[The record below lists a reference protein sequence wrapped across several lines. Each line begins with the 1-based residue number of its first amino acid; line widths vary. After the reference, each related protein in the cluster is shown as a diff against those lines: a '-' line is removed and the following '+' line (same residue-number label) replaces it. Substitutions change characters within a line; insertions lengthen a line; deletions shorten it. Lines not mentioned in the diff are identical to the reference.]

1 MEIYSKTFID
11 HFMNPKNIGEIEDA
25 DGIGVGENPDKSGK
39 IIFYI
44 KVKDNKLIEIKYKVL
59 GCPSAISSSSLI
71 SEYCNNML
79 IENALKIDKNFL
91 KENLG
96 NLPEDVLECASLSMV
111 AFQNAI
117 NNYKKGGNN
126 GN

>member
-11 HFMNPKNIGEIEDA
+11 HFMNPRNVGEIENA
-25 DGIGVGENPDKSGK
+25 DGIGIGENPQKGGK
-39 IIFYI
+39 IVFYI
-44 KVKDNKLIEIKYKVL
+44 KVKDNKLIDIKYKVL

-71 SEYCNNML
+71 SEFFKDKL
-79 IENALKIDKNFL
+79 IENALKIDTNFL

-96 NLPEDVLECASLSMV
+96 NLPEDVIECAKLSIV

-117 NNYKKGGNN
+117 
-126 GN
+126 

>member
-11 HFMNPKNIGEIEDA
+11 HFMNPRNVGEIEDA
-25 DGIGVGENPDKSGK
+25 DGIGIGENPQKSGK
-39 IIFYI
+39 IVFYI
-44 KVKDNKLIEIKYKVL
+44 KVKDNKLIDIKYKVL

-71 SEYCNNML
+71 SEFFRDKL
-79 IENALKIDKNFL
+79 IENALKIDTNFL

-96 NLPEDVLECASLSMV
+96 NLPEDVLECAKLSIA

-117 NNYKKGGNN
+117 LNYKKGGNYDN
-126 GN
+126 

>member
-1 MEIYSKTFID
+1 MEIYSKVFID
-11 HFMNPKNIGEIEDA
+11 HFMNPRNVGEIKDA
-25 DGIGVGENPDKSGK
+25 DGVGIGENLERGGK

-44 KVKDNKLIEIKYKVL
+44 KVKDNKLIDIKYKVL
-59 GCPSAISSSSLI
+59 GCPSAISSSSII
-71 SEYCNNML
+71 SEKCLGMK
-79 IENALKIDKNFL
+79 IEEALKINFNFL

-96 NLPEDVLECASLSMV
+96 NLPQDVVECANLSIV

-117 NNYKKGGNN
+117 LNYKKGGNH

>member
-71 SEYCNNML
+71 SEYCKNML

-96 NLPEDVLECASLSMV
+96 NLPEDVLECASLSIV
-111 AFQNAI
+111 AFKNAI